1 MKDNKEN
8 PNEFKSNFH
17 EWLAEMNRRR
27 EINRKRDEEQA
38 YWNQPLDTKDRDQKI
53 MKNEEMQLVN
63 DNGTWKIKW
72 NDGFERSFESFFKA
86 KLHFVALVNQ
96 QIAMERQKGGELI

>member
-1 MKDNKEN
+1 MTKSKPVGM
-8 PNEFKSNFH
+8 PNLTPRLTGKTE
-17 EWLAEMNRRR
+17 
-27 EINRKRDEEQA
+27 
-38 YWNQPLDTKDRDQKI
+38 TKKI
-53 MKNEEMQLVN
+53 MKNEEMELVN

-96 QIAMERQKGGELI
+96 QIAMER

>member
-1 MKDNKEN
+1 MGC
-8 PNEFKSNFH
+8 PVQ
-17 EWLAEMNRRR
+17 RPT
-27 EINRKRDEEQA
+27 
-38 YWNQPLDTKDRDQKI
+38 QPERQGLEI

-96 QIAMERQKGGELI
+96 QIAMER

>member
-1 MKDNKEN
+1 M
-8 PNEFKSNFH
+8 S
-17 EWLAEMNRRR
+17 
-27 EINRKRDEEQA
+27 
-38 YWNQPLDTKDRDQKI
+38 YPLCYTNHMLK
-53 MKNEEMQLVN
+53 MKNEEMELVN

-96 QIAMERQKGGELI
+96 QIAMER

>member
-1 MKDNKEN
+1 MSYPLCYTSHMMK
-8 PNEFKSNFH
+8 
-17 EWLAEMNRRR
+17 
-27 EINRKRDEEQA
+27 
-38 YWNQPLDTKDRDQKI
+38 
-53 MKNEEMQLVN
+53 MKNEEMELVN

-96 QIAMERQKGGELI
+96 QIAMER

>member
-1 MKDNKEN
+1 M
-8 PNEFKSNFH
+8 
-17 EWLAEMNRRR
+17 AR
-27 EINRKRDEEQA
+27 RDEKKAGDQPQA
-38 YWNQPLDTKDRDQKI
+38 WWGASPLGCSIHRPTQPERQGLEI
-53 MKNEEMQLVN
+53 MNNEEMQLVN

-96 QIAMERQKGGELI
+96 QIAMER

>member
-1 MKDNKEN
+1 MVGQRMSYPLCYTNHMMK
-8 PNEFKSNFH
+8 
-17 EWLAEMNRRR
+17 
-27 EINRKRDEEQA
+27 
-38 YWNQPLDTKDRDQKI
+38 
-53 MKNEEMQLVN
+53 MKNEEMELVN

-96 QIAMERQKGGELI
+96 QIAMER

>member
-1 MKDNKEN
+1 M
-8 PNEFKSNFH
+8 
-17 EWLAEMNRRR
+17 
-27 EINRKRDEEQA
+27 
-38 YWNQPLDTKDRDQKI
+38 
-53 MKNEEMQLVN
+53 MKNEEMELVN

-96 QIAMERQKGGELI
+96 QIAMER

>member
-1 MKDNKEN
+1 MGCSIQR
-8 PNEFKSNFH
+8 PT
-17 EWLAEMNRRR
+17 
-27 EINRKRDEEQA
+27 
-38 YWNQPLDTKDRDQKI
+38 QPERQGLEI

-96 QIAMERQKGGELI
+96 QIAMER

>member
-1 MKDNKEN
+1 MGRPIQRPTQLERQR
-8 PNEFKSNFH
+8 
-17 EWLAEMNRRR
+17 L
-27 EINRKRDEEQA
+27 
-38 YWNQPLDTKDRDQKI
+38 KI
-53 MKNEEMQLVN
+53 MKNDEMQLVN

-96 QIAMERQKGGELI
+96 QIAMER

>member
-1 MKDNKEN
+1 MN
-8 PNEFKSNFH
+8 NE
-17 EWLAEMNRRR
+17 
-27 EINRKRDEEQA
+27 Q
-38 YWNQPLDTKDRDQKI
+38 
-53 MKNEEMQLVN
+53 MQLVN

-96 QIAMERQKGGELI
+96 QIAMER

>member
-8 PNEFKSNFH
+8 QNEFKKDLH

-53 MKNEEMQLVN
+53 MKNEEMELIN
-63 DNGTWKIKW
+63 ENGTWTIKW
-72 NDGFERSFESFFKA
+72 NDGFKREFDSFFKA

>member
-1 MKDNKEN
+1 M
-8 PNEFKSNFH
+8 
-17 EWLAEMNRRR
+17 AR
-27 EINRKRDEEQA
+27 RDEKKA
-38 YWNQPLDTKDRDQKI
+38 GDQPLAWWGAIPLGCPVQRSTQPERQGLEI
-53 MKNEEMQLVN
+53 MNNEEMQLVN

-96 QIAMERQKGGELI
+96 QIAMER

>member
-1 MKDNKEN
+1 MGC
-8 PNEFKSNFH
+8 PVQRST
-17 EWLAEMNRRR
+17 
-27 EINRKRDEEQA
+27 
-38 YWNQPLDTKDRDQKI
+38 QPERQGLEI

-96 QIAMERQKGGELI
+96 QIAMER

>member
-1 MKDNKEN
+1 MSNPLCYHNHMMK
-8 PNEFKSNFH
+8 
-17 EWLAEMNRRR
+17 
-27 EINRKRDEEQA
+27 
-38 YWNQPLDTKDRDQKI
+38 
-53 MKNEEMQLVN
+53 MKNEEMELIN

-96 QIAMERQKGGELI
+96 QIAMER

>member
-1 MKDNKEN
+1 MSYPLCYHNPMMK
-8 PNEFKSNFH
+8 
-17 EWLAEMNRRR
+17 
-27 EINRKRDEEQA
+27 
-38 YWNQPLDTKDRDQKI
+38 
-53 MKNEEMQLVN
+53 MKNDEMEVVN

-96 QIAMERQKGGELI
+96 QIAMER